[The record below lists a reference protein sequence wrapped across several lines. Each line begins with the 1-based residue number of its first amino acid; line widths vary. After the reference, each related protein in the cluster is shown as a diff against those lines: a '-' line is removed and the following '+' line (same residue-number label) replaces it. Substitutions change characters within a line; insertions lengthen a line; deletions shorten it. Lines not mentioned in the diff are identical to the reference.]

1 MKRAALSVSIGVFFS
16 LSSCPSLFRSCG
28 CILMTVTEA
37 FRGHETDLSATLTL
51 RYFSLIIKLPR
62 VSYLFLPLSF
72 VHCSDFI
79 SHFLISHPPLSLRL
93 SPLLSIFPSVPLVFH
108 SPSPPSFVSLSF
120 FPPTPLSREAFDAE
134 LISIRLGHSSA
145 LCRSL
150 SSEQEARSIRWLN
163 GWIARE
169 SSSAWRDKGIFFE
182 WVAVLRV
189 TKGGKGVCGRDE

>member
-1 MKRAALSVSIGVFFS
+1 MKRVALSVSIGVFFS
-16 LSSCPSLFRSCG
+16 LCSCPSLFRSCG
-28 CILMTVTEA
+28 CVLMTVTEA

-51 RYFSLIIKLPR
+51 RYFNFHVSPICFCLYLSSMFRLYLALSNLSSAVISPSFTVTVHFSLRPFCLSFSFSSR
-62 VSYLFLPLSF
+62 PLS
-72 VHCSDFI
+72 
-79 SHFLISHPPLSLRL
+79 R
-93 SPLLSIFPSVPLVFH
+93 SP
-108 SPSPPSFVSLSF
+108 F

-169 SSSAWRDKGIFFE
+169 SSSAWRDKGIFF
-182 WVAVLRV
+182 
-189 TKGGKGVCGRDE
+189 